1 MYRHRSQSYGRP
13 PHGGYTQPH
22 VLDPTHRPGPEF
34 LYRPP
39 YVPEVPYDNS
49 PYGPHG
55 SFRDIRRNV
64 PPSYAPDEHGVMP
77 EINWSRMPPPHS
89 IMTNSGYMRYDPAGT
104 GHMMGAASLP
114 ETMSYYNEA
123 PIVRRHE
130 LSLTQPTN
138 AVHDEIRKMRRDNS
152 LTHEELVILLNE
164 NPENR
169 VARNNL
175 ARHLREKHTIS
186 ATLFQDMYHD
196 P

>member
-1 MYRHRSQSYGRP
+1 
-13 PHGGYTQPH
+13 
-22 VLDPTHRPGPEF
+22 
-34 LYRPP
+34 
-39 YVPEVPYDNS
+39 
-49 PYGPHG
+49 
-55 SFRDIRRNV
+55 
-64 PPSYAPDEHGVMP
+64 
-77 EINWSRMPPPHS
+77 
-89 IMTNSGYMRYDPAGT
+89 
-104 GHMMGAASLP
+104 MMGAASLP